1 MLGLEAGHGRSEQ
14 QLGTHHF
21 SGNMPAESCWVF
33 GAMLLDAD
41 ATSEIIT
48 QQVGA
53 NFACRIAKCPSVL
66 STEAAAHIAVQ
77 RNPRTFDKET
87 LMAAV
92 RIEFAVCH
100 IIMPIKVIPPYGQ
113 ALVRA
118 RGFLQLYHS
127 YM

>member
-1 MLGLEAGHGRSEQ
+1 
-14 QLGTHHF
+14 
-21 SGNMPAESCWVF
+21 MPAESCWVF
-33 GAMLLDAD
+33 GAILLDAD

-48 QQVGA
+48 QQVGD

-92 RIEFAVCH
+92 RIEFAVCY
-100 IIMPIKVIPPYGQ
+100 MPIKVIEFYRRTVKPLCVQEVFYSCIAATCK
-113 ALVRA
+113 AL
-118 RGFLQLYHS
+118 YS
-127 YM
+127 